1 MGING
6 RTFTDE
12 QLRGM
17 KTHFIAGWGGFPIIG
32 TKEQTVDTLGKL
44 SGCGFN
50 GVLLTFAR
58 FHDDLIRFRDK
69 TYPLLVQ
76 AGLRS

>member
-1 MGING
+1 MGINAK
-6 RTFTDE
+6 TFTDE
-12 QLRGM
+12 QLKGM
-17 KTHFIAGWGGFPIIG
+17 KTHFIAGWGGFPIVG
-32 TKEQTVDTLGKL
+32 TREQIVDTLTKL

-58 FHDDLIRFRDK
+58 FQEGMMEFRDK

-76 AGLRS
+76 AGLRG